1 MKPSYR
7 TPFEGLI
14 LRDGRTKGSHPPLR
28 YFWHRWTRSETA
40 PPPVFTSASH
50 PLEIAFLSR
59 AGLPD
64 DNGPIGFC
72 MLPGRR
78 KAKKTHR
85 WARDL
90 SADLVAIRSTP
101 STRRLLG
108 GVAVPDP
115 RYSTEPARPRQD
127 RLCLVTLCTEEE
139 LARDS
144 PGFQEAVRVIA
155 CREHLPIQDKR
166 RPHDTRAFDE
176 LIARLVDRIN
186 NDFRV
191 VIHCNGGKGRS
202 ALVTAAVLIGLK
214 VPYAKAV
221 AGVRAARPGSLR
233 NSLQIWF
240 LRSFARRWRSASKK
254 SSKPPIPNP
263 SDMFLSK
270 RASDSYVRCL
280 SV

>member
-14 LRDGRTKGSHPPLR
+14 LRDGRTKGSNPPR
-28 YFWHRWTRSETA
+28 WYFWHRWTRSDDTTA
-40 PPPVFTSASH
+40 LPVFTSASH
-50 PLEIAFLSR
+50 PLEIVCLSR

-78 KAKKTHR
+78 KAKRSHR

-90 SADLVAIRSTP
+90 GQDIAAI
-101 STRRLLG
+101 
-108 GVAVPDP
+108 
-115 RYSTEPARPRQD
+115 RQD
-127 RLCLVTLCTEEE
+127 RLCLVTLCTDEE

-144 PGFQEAVRVIA
+144 PGFEARIA
-155 CREHLPIQDKR
+155 SEFMCREH

-186 NDFRV
+186 DDMRV
-191 VIHCNGGKGRS
+191 IVHCNGGKGRS
-202 ALVTAAVLIGLK
+202 ALVAAAVLIGLK

-221 AGVRAARPGSLR
+221 AGVRAARSGSLR
-233 NSLQIWF
+233 NPLQLWF
-240 LRSFARRWRSASKK
+240 LWSFARRWKSASKK

-280 SV
+280 ASNTS

>member
-28 YFWHRWTRSETA
+28 YFWHRWTRSDDTHIT
-40 PPPVFTSASH
+40 PVFTSASH

-64 DNGPIGFC
+64 AAGPIGYC

-78 KAKKTHR
+78 KAKRKHI
-85 WARDL
+85 WKRDL
-90 SADLVAIRSTP
+90 SMDIAAI
-101 STRRLLG
+101 
-108 GVAVPDP
+108 
-115 RYSTEPARPRQD
+115 RQD
-127 RLCLVTLCTEEE
+127 RLCLVTLCTDEE

-144 PGFQEAVRVIA
+144 PGFEARIA
-155 CREHLPIQDKR
+155 SESMCRER

-186 NDFRV
+186 DDMRV
-191 VIHCNGGKGRS
+191 IIHCNGGKGRS
-202 ALVTAAVLIGLK
+202 ALVAAAVLISLG
-214 VPYAKAV
+214 VSQSAAV

-233 NSLQIWF
+233 NPLQLWF
-240 LRSFARRWRSASKK
+240 LWRFARRWSNTS
-254 SSKPPIPNP
+254 
-263 SDMFLSK
+263 
-270 RASDSYVRCL
+270 
-280 SV
+280 